1 MQSPEQVASLCNIN
15 GVIGGER
22 VEEGGGGGGEE
33 EKEEQNGDGVKCE
46 TLDEEA
52 RESGSGEEEREEVE
66 GELAEGEREGGE
78 VTRVEVES
86 DRHEKLATSSSPRIL
101 QQSYAYVMTDR

>member
-46 TLDEEA
+46 TLDEEG

-66 GELAEGEREGGE
+66 WELAEGEREGGE
-78 VTRVEVES
+78 VTRVEEES

>member
-22 VEEGGGGGGEE
+22 VEEGGGGGREE
-33 EKEEQNGDGVKCE
+33 EKEERNGDGVKSE
-46 TLDEEA
+46 SIDEEVG
-52 RESGSGEEEREEVE
+52 ESGSEEEEREERE
-66 GELAEGEREGGE
+66 GELVEGEREGGE
-78 VTRVEVES
+78 VVKAEAES
-86 DRHEKLATSSSPRIL
+86 EKLATSSSPHIL